1 MTNVYLPLY
10 EAKMLSFYDHR
21 AADVI
26 KSPTAQHRQ
35 NQPRY
40 LTDAEKDDPNREAIG
55 LYWIAEEHVSGALEG
70 RWDRDWVLGWRDI
83 SSASNHRTMIPSI
96 APASGFGDK
105 FLLCMADRP
114 SSNLPLAA
122 VWSSFAFDYVA
133 RQKVSGTSVKFFTV
147 KQFACPTPAQLAGPS
162 PWNAADEVSEQLS
175 ASVKELS
182 VTSWRMVPFARDL
195 GDDGPPFRWI
205 PERREQIRA
214 EVDAM
219 MFHVY
224 GLDRDEV
231 DYVMDTFTVLRK
243 YDVRDH
249 GEFRT
254 KRLILEFYD
263 LLAEAI
269 ASSVPYESPISP
281 TPGFGPRHDE
291 STRPYWMKEEQ

>member
-1 MTNVYLPLY
+1 MTDVYLPLY
-10 EAKMLSFYDHR
+10 EAKMLSFYDSR
-21 AADVI
+21 FQTYEGADSQNLPALDAA
-26 KSPTAQHRQ
+26 AH
-35 NQPRY
+35 
-40 LTDAEKDDPNREAIG
+40 DDPNRES
-55 LYWIAEEHVSGALEG
+55 LPRYWIAEEHVSGALED
-70 RWDRDWVLGWRDI
+70 RWDRDWVLGWRNIARATDY
-83 SSASNHRTMIPSI
+83 RTMIPSI
-96 APASGFGDK
+96 APTSGFGHA
-105 FLLCMADRP
+105 FPLCIPEPPAP
-114 SSNLPLAA
+114 TSTLAA
-122 VWSSFAFDYVA
+122 IWSSFAFDYVA
-133 RQKVSGTSVKFFTV
+133 RQKVSGTNATFGIVE
-147 KQFACPTPAQLAGPS
+147 QFACPTPAQLAGLS
-162 PWNAADEVSEQLS
+162 PWHAVVEVFEQLS

-195 GDDGPPFRWI
+195 GDAGPPFRWI

-281 TPGFGPRHDE
+281 PPGFGPRHDE

>member
-1 MTNVYLPLY
+1 MKEFV
-10 EAKMLSFYDHR
+10 
-21 AADVI
+21 
-26 KSPTAQHRQ
+26 
-35 NQPRY
+35 
-40 LTDAEKDDPNREAIG
+40 
-55 LYWIAEEHVSGALEG
+55 
-70 RWDRDWVLGWRDI
+70 DRKWLLGWSDI
-83 SSASNHRTMIPSI
+83 SSATNVRSFIPSVMPKGG
-96 APASGFGDK
+96 AGHT
-105 FLLCMADRP
+105 FLVALTTP
-114 SSNLPLAA
+114 SSAA
-122 VWSSFAFDYVA
+122 IMLHVLMSSLAFDYVS
-133 RQKVSGTSVKFFTV
+133 RQKLSGLHLMFHLV
-147 KQFACPTPAQLAGPS
+147 KQLACPTPTDFEHSICLPAGTS
-162 PWNAADEVSEQLS
+162 TFEWFVARTR
-175 ASVKELS
+175 ELS
-182 VTSWRMVPFARDL
+182 FTSWRMVPFARDL

-281 TPGFGPRHDE
+281 PPGFGPRHDE
-291 STRPYWMKEEQ
+291 STRPSWMKEEQ